1 MKKNSIIKTRNIAVI
16 AIMSALGTILMYL
29 EFPIPVMPG
38 MIKFDFS
45 ELPALITSFAIGPFA
60 GVVVCLLK
68 NILHLLAS
76 QSAGVGELSNF
87 LLGAFFSFT
96 AGMIYKNHKTR
107 KSALAGSVAGSTV
120 MAVTSLIV
128 NRFIIFPI
136 YIKAM
141 GMTDEIILS
150 MYQEIM
156 PGCNSLMKA
165 ILIFNVPFTFVK
177 GIICSVITFMIY
189 KKISPII
196 KGKKWQENKLLK

>member
-68 NILHLLAS
+68 NIIHLLAS

-87 LLGAFFSFT
+87 LLGAVFSFT

-107 KSALAGSVAGSTV
+107 KSALAGSLAGSTA
-120 MAVTSLIV
+120 MAAASLIV

-136 YIKAM
+136 YIKVM
-141 GMTDEIILS
+141 GMTNEIILS

-156 PGCNSLMKA
+156 PGCNSLVKA

-177 GIICSVITFMIY
+177 GIICSVITFVIY

-196 KGKKWQENKLLK
+196 KGKK

>member
-196 KGKKWQENKLLK
+196 KGKK

>member
-68 NILHLLAS
+68 NIIHLLAS

-196 KGKKWQENKLLK
+196 KGKK

>member
-68 NILHLLAS
+68 NIIHLLAS

-165 ILIFNVPFTFVK
+165 ILIFNVPFTFV
-177 GIICSVITFMIY
+177 
-189 KKISPII
+189 
-196 KGKKWQENKLLK
+196 L

>member
-29 EFPIPVMPG
+29 EFPIPIMPA

-68 NILHLLAS
+68 NIIHLLAS

-87 LLGAFFSFT
+87 LLGAVFSFT

-107 KSALAGSVAGSTV
+107 KSALAGSVAGSTA

-128 NRFIIFPI
+128 NRFIVFPI

-165 ILIFNVPFTFVK
+165 FLIFNVPFTFVK
-177 GIICSVITFMIY
+177 GIICSVITFVIY

-196 KGKKWQENKLLK
+196 KGKK